1 MEKSIRPGKESIFDK
16 RIQIIRNKETIGNY
30 CFYIAMLLLSIVMIV
45 GHSVWEV
52 PYRGRVLQLAFVLC
66 CIKIIVTEYS
76 VKEWLTMLLFGVLG
90 AVSYLAISEEYVIS
104 IVVMIF
110 AAKSVEMRPII
121 KWLFYG
127 VLVGTICIAVL
138 SLLQVGGMVVDI
150 RDYGRGGM
158 ESRWCLGFS
167 HANGL
172 HGTLWY
178 LSALFIYLY
187 FKKLKWSH
195 YLVLTALNIGLYMLT
210 LSRAGLL
217 AVQILIIAAWL
228 LCYYPKIGR
237 NVWIF
242 LLGEFCIVAAMVL
255 SLVSVS
261 IPKENSPLLQALDR
275 FLTGRITLAYAG
287 ANIVNWRLLS
297 HAGELWEVDNGWVT
311 TFFNYGYLV
320 GIVFVAVQIYLIY
333 VACKRQNGIYLA
345 ILVTNAFY
353 TLMEAS
359 YTMNSAYYLCNLSY
373 VVAMLMMGEKN
384 ESAGFESE
392 DKGNIF
398 GSVN

>member
-1 MEKSIRPGKESIFDK
+1 MEKSSRPDNESIFEK
-16 RIQIIRNKETIGNY
+16 RIQLIRNKEMIGTY
-30 CFYIAMLLLSIVMIV
+30 CFYTAMFLFSIVMIV

-52 PYRGRVLQLAFVLC
+52 PYRGRVLQLAFALC

-76 VKEWLTMLLFGVLG
+76 VKEWLSMFLFGILG
-90 AVSYLAISEEYVIS
+90 TASYLVISEEYVIS

-127 VLVGTICIAVL
+127 VLLGTICIAVL
-138 SLLQVGGMVVDI
+138 SLLQVGGIVVDI
-150 RDYGRGGM
+150 RDYGRGGT
-158 ESRWCLGFS
+158 ESRWCFGFS

-187 FKKLKWSH
+187 FKKIKWIH

-217 AVQILIIAAWL
+217 ATQILIIAAYV
-228 LCYYPKIGR
+228 LCYYPKIGKK
-237 NVWIF
+237 VWIY
-242 LLGEFCIVAAMVL
+242 LLGEFCIVAVMVL

-261 IPKENSPLLQALDR
+261 VPKENSPLLQVLDR
-275 FLTGRITLAYAG
+275 FLTGRITLAYTG
-287 ANIVNWRLLS
+287 ANIANWRLLS
-297 HAGELWEVDNGWVT
+297 HVGELWEVDNGWVT
-311 TFFNYGYLV
+311 TFFNYGYLI

-333 VACKRQNGIYLA
+333 IAYKRQNGIYLA

-353 TLMEAS
+353 TLMESS
-359 YTMNSAYYLCNLSY
+359 YTMNNAYFLCNLSY

-384 ESAGFESE
+384 ESAGFESK